1 MWTKDGREIEDTG
14 RFNFSQDGNSFT
26 FEIPAALATD
36 SGVYCTKA
44 TSSKGKAEWQF
55 TLDVRV
61 SSSPCAD
68 IDVLQQ
74 IKSMQVRGQGSQT
87 CNLWFQGHWCIEI
100 NHFVITSIQNYEKD
114 Y

>member
-36 SGVYCTKA
+36 LGVYCAKA

-55 TLDVRV
+55 TLDVQV

-68 IDVLQQ
+68 IDVLQL

-87 CNLWFQGHWCIEI
+87 GSL
-100 NHFVITSIQNYEKD
+100 
-114 Y
+114 

>member
-26 FEIPAALATD
+26 FEIPAPLATD

-61 SSSPCAD
+61 SSSSCAD
-68 IDVLQQ
+68 IDVLQL

-87 CNLWFQGHWCIEI
+87 GSL
-100 NHFVITSIQNYEKD
+100 
-114 Y
+114 

>member
-36 SGVYCTKA
+36 LGVYCAKA

-55 TLDVRV
+55 TLDVQV
-61 SSSPCAD
+61 SSSPCATAD
-68 IDVLQQ
+68 
-74 IKSMQVRGQGSQT
+74 QVHAGERSRVT
-87 CNLWFQGHWCIEI
+87 
-100 NHFVITSIQNYEKD
+100 D
-114 Y
+114 R

>member
-36 SGVYCTKA
+36 SGVYCAKA

-68 IDVLQQ
+68 IDVLQL

-87 CNLWFQGHWCIEI
+87 GSFLTCGFKVTG
-100 NHFVITSIQNYEKD
+100 V
-114 Y
+114 